1 MLMTRTEGL
10 KGAMPVTVRTGAAEA
25 VQRLVDGGVF
35 WMYGHN
41 EIRDDVET
49 PVITVLAI
57 GPHL

>member
-1 MLMTRTEGL
+1 
-10 KGAMPVTVRTGAAEA
+10 